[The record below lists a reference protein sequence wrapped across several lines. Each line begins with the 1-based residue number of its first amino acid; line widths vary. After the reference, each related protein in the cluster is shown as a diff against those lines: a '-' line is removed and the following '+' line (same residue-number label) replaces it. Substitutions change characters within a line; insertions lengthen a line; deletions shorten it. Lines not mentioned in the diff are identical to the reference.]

1 MTERNPREIVANS
14 VLPAVREPITLHT
27 SDGLRLI
34 GELALPESRA
44 PKATIICLH
53 PLPTHG
59 GMMDSHVFR
68 KMAWRFP
75 ALFDI
80 AVLRFNFRGAAS
92 AAGRSEGEFEGGVG
106 EGLDLAAAVDF
117 VKERGLPTPWLVGWS
132 FGTDV
137 TLRYGCR
144 NDVLGAVLL
153 APPLR
158 WTDTDDLDRWAE
170 SLKPLTCL
178 VPEHDDFL
186 QPPEARE
193 RFARVP
199 HAKVIEA
206 HDAKHLWVG
215 EPAVRKALQGVLD
228 TVMGHH
234 TVLPRE
240 WDGPM
245 EKWSDL

>member
-1 MTERNPREIVANS
+1 MRNSKEIVANS
-14 VLPAVREPITLHT
+14 VLPARREAVTLLT
-27 SDGLRLI
+27 SDHCKLV
-34 GELALPESRA
+34 GELALPEHNK
-44 PKATIICLH
+44 PQVTIIALH
-53 PLPTHG
+53 PLPSHG
-59 GMMDSHVFR
+59 GSMDSHVFR

-75 ALFDI
+75 AMFDA
-80 AVLRFNFRGAAS
+80 AVLRFNFRGATS
-92 AAGRSEGEFEGGVG
+92 RAGTSGGEFSAGEK
-106 EGLDLAAAVDF
+106 EGLDLAAAVEY
-117 VKERGLPTPWLVGWS
+117 VRHRGLPTPWLVGWS

-144 NDVLGAVLL
+144 ADVQGAVLL

-158 WTDTDDLDRWAE
+158 WTNTDDLDRWAAAG
-170 SLKPLTCL
+170 KPLTCL
-178 VPEHDDFL
+178 IPEHDDFL

-199 HAKVIEA
+199 QAKVIEA

-215 EPAVRKALQGVLD
+215 EPAVRKALQGVID
-228 TVMGHH
+228 TVIGHH
-234 TVLPRE
+234 VVLPKE